1 MLTPYGMDAVED
13 LVDPYYKNNEWY
25 SKLIRGKYKNKDVLT
40 STQGLLK
47 QKSTLPG
54 WK

>member
-25 SKLIRGKYKNKDVLT
+25 SKLIRGNYKNILT
-40 STQGLLK
+40 SIQVLLQ